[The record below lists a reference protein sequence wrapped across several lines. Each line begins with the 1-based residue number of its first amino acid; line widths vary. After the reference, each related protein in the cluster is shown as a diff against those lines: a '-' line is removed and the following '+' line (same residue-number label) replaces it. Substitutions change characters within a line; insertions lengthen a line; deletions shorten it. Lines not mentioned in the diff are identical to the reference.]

1 MAFLIRGIFN
11 TWFSTRASK
20 PSRVLLSDDF
30 VRFSRSGGR
39 ARGSGAGAGA
49 RAGGMLIIYK
59 KPHCKTV
66 LYLLLA
72 SNNKC

>member
-30 VRFSRSGGR
+30 VRFSRSGVGLGGR
-39 ARGSGAGAGA
+39 GRGRGHGLGA
-49 RAGGMLIIYK
+49 
-59 KPHCKTV
+59 C
-66 LYLLLA
+66 
-72 SNNKC
+72 